1 MKVLR
6 FRAKIVLCVLLLLAF
21 AFSFGSSLLIAL
33 SFKNAVSER
42 RQAAGDAYS
51 MILYTLDAVQAVSA
65 LGFEELAVVTL
76 RQLDER
82 EMRSWQAI
90 RLTQNDRC
98 VYDSGADAA
107 FAAVTPTLGK
117 RCLQTVYTP
126 EGTVLLQI
134 SGMLIAAENSYA
146 LEVLFDIS
154 SPYAMKDAML
164 TTFRRVFL
172 IVLAVGAAVSFILG
186 WFISRPLSQLSDASR
201 RIAAGELNSR
211 ALITSRD
218 EVGQLAADFNLMAER
233 IEAQIRDLEESVER
247 QETFMAAFAHELKTP
262 MTSIIGYS
270 DLLRSG
276 GLSDKDNRMAAN
288 FIYSEGRRLESLAV
302 KLLELLVAGRE
313 DIGRQ
318 QISLPAFMKDIHAS
332 FAPVARKNSIL
343 LECSGEGEGYFEPDL
358 IKSLLLNLA
367 DNARKATDRG
377 GSIQMT
383 AVEKNGICRF
393 TVSDTGIGIP
403 KEVLSRV
410 TEVFYR
416 VDKSRARAHG
426 GAGIGLALCARIAA
440 VHGGELTVSSEE
452 GKGCEVTVI
461 IPKEGGRGI

>member
-1 MKVLR
+1 MR

-21 AFSFGSSLLIAL
+21 AFSFGASLLIAL
-33 SFKNAVSER
+33 SFKSAVSER

-90 RLTQNDRC
+90 RLKQSDRH
-98 VYDSGADAA
+98 VYNSGTDAA
-107 FAAVTPTLGK
+107 FASVNTTYGK

-126 EGTVLLQI
+126 EGTALLQI
-134 SGMLIAAENSYA
+134 SGMLIAAENSYE

-164 TTFRRVFL
+164 AIFRRVFL
-172 IVLAVGAAVSFILG
+172 IVLAVGAAVSFIFA
-186 WFISRPLSQLSDASR
+186 WFISRPLSQLSYASR

-211 ALITSRD
+211 APVTGRD
-218 EVGQLAADFNLMAER
+218 EVALLASDFNLMADR

-247 QETFMAAFAHELKTP
+247 QESFMSAFTHELKTP

-276 GLSDKDNRMAAN
+276 GLSDKDKRMAAN
-288 FIYSEGRRLESLAV
+288 FIYSEGRRLESLAA
-302 KLLELLVAGRE
+302 KLLELFVAGRE
-313 DIGRQ
+313 DICRQ
-318 QISLPAFMKDIHAS
+318 RISLSVFMKDIYTS
-332 FAPVARKNSIL
+332 FAPVAQKYRIIL
-343 LECSGEGEGYFEPDL
+343 DCCGDGEGFFDPDL
-358 IKSLLLNLA
+358 IKSMLLNLA
-367 DNARKATDRG
+367 DNARKATERG
-377 GSIQMT
+377 GSIRMT
-383 AVEKNGICRF
+383 AVGENDLCRF
-393 TVSDTGIGIP
+393 TVTDTGIGIP

-416 VDKSRARAHG
+416 VDKSRARALG
-426 GAGIGLALCARIAA
+426 GAGIGLALCARIAT

-461 IPKEGGRGI
+461 IPKESRCEI

>member
-21 AFSFGSSLLIAL
+21 AFSFGASLLIAL
-33 SFKNAVSER
+33 SFKSAVSER
-42 RQAAGDAYS
+42 RQTAGDAYS

-90 RLTQNDRC
+90 RLMQNDRC
-98 VYDSGADAA
+98 VYDSVADVA

-126 EGTVLLQI
+126 EGTASLQI
-134 SGMLIAAENSYA
+134 SGMLIAAENSYS

-154 SPYAMKDAML
+154 SPYAMKNAML

-211 ALITSRD
+211 APVTSRD

-247 QETFMAAFAHELKTP
+247 QESFMAAFAHELKTP

-302 KLLELLVAGRE
+302 KLLELLVAGHE

-318 QISLPAFMKDIHAS
+318 RISLPAFMKDIHAS
-332 FAPVARKNSIL
+332 LAPVARKNNIL
-343 LECSGEGEGYFEPDL
+343 LECRGEGEGYFEPDL

-367 DNARKATDRG
+367 DNARKATDPG
-377 GSIQMT
+377 GSIWMT
-383 AVEKNGICRF
+383 AVEENGICRF

-403 KEVLSRV
+403 TEVLSRV

-461 IPKEGGRGI
+461 IPREGGRGI